1 MTYEE
6 ALAYIHSRPRLP
18 SADSLTRIGV
28 LLDRIGHPERELS
41 FVHVTGTNGKGSVSA
56 MIARMLTLDGR
67 RTGLFIS
74 PYILD
79 FRERIQIDGQMIP
92 KEALAELVSRLKP
105 VLDEMDQEG
114 HHIRQFEV

>member
-41 FVHVTGTNGKGSVSA
+41 FFQ
-56 MIARMLTLDGR
+56 L
-67 RTGLFIS
+67 
-74 PYILD
+74 
-79 FRERIQIDGQMIP
+79 
-92 KEALAELVSRLKP
+92 
-105 VLDEMDQEG
+105 
-114 HHIRQFEV
+114 

>member
-41 FVHVTGTNGKGSVSA
+41 FFQYETPPVIFYPIYTG
-56 MIARMLTLDGR
+56 
-67 RTGLFIS
+67 
-74 PYILD
+74 
-79 FRERIQIDGQMIP
+79 IQY
-92 KEALAELVSRLKP
+92 L
-105 VLDEMDQEG
+105 
-114 HHIRQFEV
+114 